1 MTKEKPPYNLG
12 NFIKVYKNK
21 KAWQKNVQP
30 SMRLLLILF
39 VTVVFV
45 EIFLGY
51 GFVLLLASIYAF
63 VFSLYLYFP
72 NTRPW
77 FHRIFR
83 IKNPPEVLF
92 SFPWTFSQRMFVPM
106 QFGLF
111 LFMFYFGLKIIGDAG
126 FCGQYLFLC

>member
-92 SFPWTFSQRMFVPM
+92 RFHGHLARECSY
-106 QFGLF
+106 LCN
-111 LFMFYFGLKIIGDAG
+111 LDYF
-126 FCGQYLFLC
+126 FLCFILV